1 MGSFFGNKIKEIR
14 KREGLTQQELAN
26 ILGYSDKSMIAHIEN
41 GDNEMSNDKITLLL
55 NIFNINANELFDVK
69 KNDFNPIFDNAN
81 LFISFS
87 ARENGN
93 SIDIAKSLMAQNDK
107 LIMFKDLRYTPCS
120 NCNYECFSGIC
131 KYRNDDIYS
140 LIDSFSKY
148 KKIVFIIP
156 IYCSNPPSIYF
167 SFNERMQDYYNHN
180 EEKYSILINKLFV
193 VGILGSQEETPYF
206 SKVISEGLKSSNR
219 LLLIERHKHN
229 LKMSDKIIEDD
240 TLNHII
246 KDFKSRL
253 YLSDGRLKR

>member
-1 MGSFFGNKIKEIR
+1 MSTFFGNKVREIR
-14 KREGLTQQELAN
+14 KRKGLTQQAFATL
-26 ILGYSDKSMIAHIEN
+26 LGYSDKSMIAHIEN

-55 NIFNINANELFDVK
+55 NTFNINANELFDVK
-69 KNDFNPIFDNAN
+69 KNDFNPVFDNTN

-87 ARENGN
+87 ARETGN
-93 SIDIAKSLMAQNDK
+93 SSDIAKSLMAKNDK
-107 LIMFKDLRYTPCS
+107 LIMFKDLHYTQCS

-156 IYCSNPPSIYF
+156 TYCSNPPSMYF
-167 SFNERMQDYYNHN
+167 LLNERMQDYYNHN
-180 EEKYSILINKLFV
+180 EEKYSMLINKLFV

-206 SKVISEGLKSSNR
+206 SKVISEGLKSSER

-229 LKMSDKIIEDD
+229 LKMNDKIIEDD
-240 TLNHII
+240 TLKHII
-246 KDFKSRL
+246 KEFKAKL
-253 YLSDGRLKR
+253 